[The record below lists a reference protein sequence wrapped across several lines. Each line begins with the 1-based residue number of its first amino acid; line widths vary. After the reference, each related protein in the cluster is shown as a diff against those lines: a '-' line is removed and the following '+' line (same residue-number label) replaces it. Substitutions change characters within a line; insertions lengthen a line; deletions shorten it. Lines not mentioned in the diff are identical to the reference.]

1 MSYKK
6 GNEIPTIDIVLFTIE
21 DENGNQIGLNTASK
35 IEVNPVTET
44 NDGVKLIIKKRLI
57 AQKPS
62 STVVTGNTIVLTDNV
77 FNPQVV
83 QMLQGGTLEYSKSYT
98 NTAAGTVEA
107 GKKYFAIAS
116 GEYVT
121 FDLAKP
127 LASGDKIVYNDV
139 SGILEATISG
149 KKAKLI
155 RQIVAAKP
163 SEGVELTMTEAADTS
178 RIKSYTPPL
187 AGDVADQDVFTAR
200 AYSAIYNAAGII
212 TGYECIKY
220 PNCQGVPISMSSE
233 DDVFRVGEYT
243 INSAPDT
250 GEAPYEI
257 SYMPELPEVQAG
269 D

>member
-116 GEYVT
+116 G
-121 FDLAKP
+121 
-127 LASGDKIVYNDV
+127 DKIVYNDV

-155 RQIVAAKP
+155 RQIVASKP
-163 SEGVELTMTEAADTS
+163 VEGVELTMSEAADTS

>member
-1 MSYKK
+1 MYTK
-6 GNEIPTIDIVLFTIE
+6 GNEIPTIDVVLVTIE
-21 DENGNQIGLNTASK
+21 DESGTVLGLNTSSK

-44 NDGVKLIIKKRLI
+44 NDAVKLIIKKRLI
-57 AQKPS
+57 AQKPA

-83 QMLQGGTLEYSKSYT
+83 QILQGGVIEYSKDYT
-98 NTAAGTVEA
+98 HNVASSAEVGEH
-107 GKKYFAIAS
+107 YFALPD
-116 GEYVT
+116 GKYVQ
-121 FDLAKP
+121 FNLGSA

-139 SGILEATISG
+139 TGIVQVTKSGVTTKIARTITDTQPVSGSALET
-149 KKAKLI
+149 
-155 RQIVAAKP
+155 
-163 SEGVELTMTEAADTS
+163 TEASNTTK
-178 RIKSYTPPL
+178 IKSYTPPV
-187 AGDVADQDVFTAR
+187 AGDVAYQEVFTTR
-200 AYSAIYNAAGII
+200 AYSAIYNAAGVI

-243 INSAPDT
+243 INSAPNT

-269 D
+269 K

>member
-1 MSYKK
+1 M
-6 GNEIPTIDIVLFTIE
+6 N
-21 DENGNQIGLNTASK
+21 
-35 IEVNPVTET
+35 
-44 NDGVKLIIKKRLI
+44 
-57 AQKPS
+57 
-62 STVVTGNTIVLTDNV
+62 
-77 FNPQVV
+77 
-83 QMLQGGTLEYSKSYT
+83 
-98 NTAAGTVEA
+98 
-107 GKKYFAIAS
+107 
-116 GEYVT
+116 
-121 FDLAKP
+121 
-127 LASGDKIVYNDV
+127 
-139 SGILEATISG
+139 
-149 KKAKLI
+149 
-155 RQIVAAKP
+155 
-163 SEGVELTMTEAADTS
+163 EAADTS

>member
-21 DENGNQIGLNTASK
+21 DESGAQIGLNTASK

-44 NDGVKLIIKKRLI
+44 NDAVKLIIKKRLI

-62 STVVTGNTIVLTDNV
+62 STVVTGNTLVLTDNV

-83 QMLQGGTLEYSKSYT
+83 QILQGGTIVYSKSYT
-98 NTAAGTVEA
+98 YTASAEVAT
-107 GKKYFAIAS
+107 GKKYFAIAD
-116 GEYVT
+116 GYVS
-121 FDLAKP
+121 FDLTTA
-127 LASGDKIVYNDV
+127 LASGDKIEYNDV
-139 SGILEATISG
+139 TGVLKVTSNGTSY
-149 KKAKLI
+149 KLVREI
-155 RQIVAAKP
+155 TEVQPQDA
-163 SEGVELTMTEAADTS
+163 SEITMTEVADTAHV
-178 RIKSYTPPL
+178 KSYIPPL
-187 AGDVADQDVFTAR
+187 AGDVSEQDVFTAR

-212 TGYECIKY
+212 TGYECIEY

-250 GEAPYEI
+250 GEPPYKI
-257 SYMPELPEVQAG
+257 TYIPELPTVASG

>member
-21 DENGNQIGLNTASK
+21 DESGNQIGLNTASK

-83 QMLQGGTLEYSKSYT
+83 QILQGGVIDYSKSYT
-98 NTAAGTVEA
+98 YTAADTVTI
-107 GKKYFAIAS
+107 GKKYFTIAS

-121 FDLAKP
+121 FTLGTA

-139 SGILEATISG
+139 TGVLQVTING
-149 KKAKLI
+149 KTAKLV
-155 RQIVAAKP
+155 RSIVAAVP
-163 SEGVELTMTEAADTS
+163 EDGTEITMVEAADTNHV
-178 RIKSYTPPL
+178 KSYTPPL